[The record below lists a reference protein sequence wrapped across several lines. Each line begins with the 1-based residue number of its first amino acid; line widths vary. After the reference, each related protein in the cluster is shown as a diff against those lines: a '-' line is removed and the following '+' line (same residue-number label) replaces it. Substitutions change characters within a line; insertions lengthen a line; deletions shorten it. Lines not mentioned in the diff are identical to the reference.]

1 MTPMTMSLSGSPG
14 QPASL
19 YQDKNFH
26 KLLSSKAASLYDN
39 PLFSN
44 VTVIT
49 KESTFNGHKILF
61 SIRSDDWGAGPGNLV
76 NTNVLNWKHLDENI
90 SRKLLEWVYLGTP
103 LINDLDT
110 DEESL
115 EILKVARS
123 LGLTEMKLKCQIKLL
138 TSSSKLKPPSK
149 KAKRPQKK
157 IKYLY
162 SVLKPRRDSSLIDH
176 HYAREAKIDHN
187 YIREAKIRIP

>member
-1 MTPMTMSLSGSPG
+1 MTPMTK
-14 QPASL
+14 
-19 YQDKNFH
+19 DKTFH

-103 LINDLDT
+103 LINDQDT

-115 EILKVARS
+115 EIF
-123 LGLTEMKLKCQIKLL
+123 
-138 TSSSKLKPPSK
+138 
-149 KAKRPQKK
+149 
-157 IKYLY
+157 
-162 SVLKPRRDSSLIDH
+162 
-176 HYAREAKIDHN
+176 
-187 YIREAKIRIP
+187 

>member
-26 KLLSSKAASLYDN
+26 KLLSFKAASLYDN

-44 VTVIT
+44 VTVIN
-49 KESTFNGHKILF
+49 KE

-103 LINDLDT
+103 LINDQDT

-123 LGLTEMKLKCQIKLL
+123 LGLTEMKLKCKIVDLL
-138 TSSSKLKPPSK
+138 
-149 KAKRPQKK
+149 
-157 IKYLY
+157 
-162 SVLKPRRDSSLIDH
+162 
-176 HYAREAKIDHN
+176 
-187 YIREAKIRIP
+187 